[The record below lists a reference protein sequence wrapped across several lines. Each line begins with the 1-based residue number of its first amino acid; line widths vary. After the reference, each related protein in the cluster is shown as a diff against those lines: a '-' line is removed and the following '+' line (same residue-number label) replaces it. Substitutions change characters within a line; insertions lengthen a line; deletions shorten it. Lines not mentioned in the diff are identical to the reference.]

1 MKGKS
6 FFFNLTGGVL
16 LAIMLAC
23 GGGSQPSSLPPVNT
37 NLPAPREAPT
47 AAVPI
52 RVMTILEEYQKDSA
66 AADRKYKDQTLLLS
80 GTVAATGQTKKG
92 VPFIGFQKEG
102 ASSPVGAMVVCS
114 VDPAQ
119 AAQVAALKK
128 GQEVK
133 FKGHVQGEL
142 VRNLMIKEC
151 QLQ

>member
-1 MKGKS
+1 MRGKS

-16 LAIMLAC
+16 LAFMLAC
-23 GGGSQPSSLPPVNT
+23 GAGSQPSSLPSVNT
-37 NLPAPREAPT
+37 NSQAPRESPAE
-47 AAVPI
+47 AVPSP
-52 RVMTILEEYQKDSA
+52 VMTILEAYQKDSA
-66 AADRKYKDQTLLLS
+66 TADRKYKDQTLLLS
-80 GTVAATGQTKKG
+80 GTVAATGKTKKG
-92 VPFIGFQKEG
+92 IPFIGFQKEG

-133 FKGHVQGEL
+133 FKGQVQGEL